1 MASNDDE
8 LGRFLE
14 DVLDTWEKKEAFI
27 AAFKAAQLASLIID
41 MVCREKFPKGSG
53 NLAGSFEPS
62 PAVTEGDVLTAG
74 AYSPVIYAAIRET
87 GGRINKKSG
96 GPNLAVPLTAKA
108 RNTGSPLKW
117 SSNKKLVYIPPK
129 GRGGPAAGVFA
140 TKKGS
145 KKSPKYEAQ
154 YMLRKYSDQKASGYL
169 SEAARR
175 WAPKVADL
183 IGDSVIEVFAGTSVF
198 EAK

>member
-1 MASNDDE
+1 MASKDDE
-8 LGRFLE
+8 LGQYIGA
-14 DVLDTWEKKEAFI
+14 VLDTWEKRRAFQ
-27 AAFKAAQLASLIID
+27 AAFEAAQLASLIID

-74 AYSPVIYAAIRET
+74 AYSPVIYASFRET
-87 GGRINKKSG
+87 GGRIKKKSG

-140 TKKGS
+140 IKKGS
-145 KKSPKYEAQ
+145 KRRPKYVAQ
-154 YMLRKYSDQKASGYL
+154 YMLRKYTDQKASGYL
-169 SEAARR
+169 SEAAKR
-175 WAPKVADL
+175 WAPRAAEIIADAC
-183 IGDSVIEVFAGTSVF
+183 IDVFAGTSVF
-198 EAK
+198 GVE